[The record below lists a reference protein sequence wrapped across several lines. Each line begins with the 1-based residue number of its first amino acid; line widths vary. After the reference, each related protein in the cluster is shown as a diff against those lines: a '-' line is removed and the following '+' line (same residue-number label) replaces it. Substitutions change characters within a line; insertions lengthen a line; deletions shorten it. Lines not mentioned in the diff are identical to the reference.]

1 MATKHLPDGYHSITP
16 YFTVDGAQKLADFLK
31 QVFDAKERMRMS
43 GPGGKIGHA
52 EFEIGDSL
60 VMLAD
65 PSPQSPPKSN
75 SLYVYVEDVDATYK
89 RALQAGAISV
99 REPQN
104 MFYGD
109 RSGGFT
115 DPFGNSWGIAT
126 HVEDV
131 PPAEMK
137 RRAEEFQKKAAAPA

>member
-137 RRAEEFQKKAAAPA
+137 RRAEEFQKKAAASA